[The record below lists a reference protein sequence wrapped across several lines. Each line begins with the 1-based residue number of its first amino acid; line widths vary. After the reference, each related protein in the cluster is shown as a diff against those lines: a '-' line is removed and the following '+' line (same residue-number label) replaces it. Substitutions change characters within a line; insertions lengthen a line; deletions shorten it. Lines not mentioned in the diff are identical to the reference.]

1 MYFYVRFH
9 LICTPKRILVFPP
22 SFLLIYQLFYV
33 RQTLTFCLIWFC
45 DKEHENWRIEICRG
59 YTCACN
65 FHNLQIGYIFHLDD
79 EEENAE
85 ISYSFATEV
94 LFTSSKM
101 QR

>member
-1 MYFYVRFH
+1 MMRIIFDYSFEIFSYV
-9 LICTPKRILVFPP
+9 
-22 SFLLIYQLFYV
+22 
-33 RQTLTFCLIWFC
+33 
-45 DKEHENWRIEICRG
+45 
-59 YTCACN
+59 
-65 FHNLQIGYIFHLDD
+65 DD